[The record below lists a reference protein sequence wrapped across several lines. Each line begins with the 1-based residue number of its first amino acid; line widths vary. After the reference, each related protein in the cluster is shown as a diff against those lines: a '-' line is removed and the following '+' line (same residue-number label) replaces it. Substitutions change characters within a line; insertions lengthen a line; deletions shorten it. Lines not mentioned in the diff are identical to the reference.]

1 LFKLKMPSSNW
12 IDLVD
17 QNCQPVSNVSLVCR
31 DGVVYTH
38 KIVLASVSGFVKTLL
53 SDIPTGD
60 HVSVFLPDFFNE
72 DVEKILQNIILN
84 KPNVNVDLCNLLQ
97 CVADETELL
106 SSRFLSGKTLFKEET
121 KDYYFEDEED
131 TNGINEGKAA
141 VTPASKGQSE
151 FKSESEP
158 TDETNSNLDVK
169 VETSE
174 YLLTEAEDAISDP
187 TSVSTFP
194 LKKQKK
200 ERRKTKFP
208 DLPPLERK
216 KLMNSARNKRWKERN
231 PEAAKICFKREAL
244 KIKEKRLKDPEFDAQ
259 VRAHQAERKR
269 MCRARQKAAQQLAL
283 LEQTLA

>member
-1 LFKLKMPSSNW
+1 MPSSNW
-12 IDLVD
+12 VDLVD
-17 QNCQPVSNVSLVCR
+17 QNCQPVSNVSLVCG

-60 HVSVFLPDFFNE
+60 HVSVFLPDFFTK
-72 DVEKILQNIILN
+72 DVENFLQNIILN
-84 KPNVNVDLCNLLQ
+84 KPNVNVDVCNLLQ
-97 CVADETELL
+97 CL
-106 SSRFLSGKTLFKEET
+106 SSRLLSGKTLFKEET
-121 KDYYFEDEED
+121 NDYYCEGEED

-141 VTPASKGQSE
+141 VTPATKGHSE

-174 YLLTEAEDAISDP
+174 YLLTDAEDAISDP

-216 KLMNSARNKRWKERN
+216 KLMNSARSKRWKERN
-231 PEAAKICFKREAL
+231 PEAAKNYFKRKAL
-244 KIKEKRLKDPEFDAQ
+244 TIKEKRLK
-259 VRAHQAERKR
+259 V
-269 MCRARQKAAQQLAL
+269 
-283 LEQTLA
+283 TLHCVH